1 MLTRFSAVGGLYPL
15 GVGSCAPLA
24 ARAPYA
30 RLVFGV
36 WFLGFGAV
44 WCSRLALSNPKAC
57 PCEAPFNYL
66 GPSFGRVC

>member
-24 ARAPYA
+24 VRAPYA